1 MNTKQKLIMVVDDE
15 SEIRNIIKEILIE
28 EGYTTLTAGSAE
40 EAKRLL
46 AEYKPDLVFLDI
58 WMPDQDGIELLKEW
72 SSDQTKNFPVIM
84 ISGHATI
91 ETAIEATKLGAT
103 DFIEKPISIE
113 KLFNTINSAFSE
125 TAQEQEEEDIL
136 TYIIKHS
143 KKFSDIFK
151 ATITEEI
158 KQTMVF
164 LLGEDGTGKE
174 GWAKYLHFRKHR
186 NYTNFYVMQLNLL
199 AVDQKEPSNFFDELD
214 ASLNKL
220 NEAEI
225 LIEGI
230 HLLDPAFQ
238 EEAIKAIKKNKD
250 NGLSFYISLND
261 EEIMSSF
268 SFIQFQS
275 VNIPSLRRYL
285 HDVPELLDI
294 CVQYFNK
301 KEGLAYRRF
310 SLASQNMLTK
320 YPWPG
325 NLKQLIDMVHALLG
339 RKDKEIIN
347 VEEIEETLTLQGPK
361 GNLLIESNI
370 MTLNMKQARR
380 QFEKAFLTRQL
391 ELVGGKIS
399 ELSRRVDM
407 ERTNLYR
414 KLQSLGIEYKK
425 KKQ

>member
-15 SEIRNIIKEILIE
+15 SEIRNIIKEILAE
-28 EGYTTLTAGSAE
+28 EGYKTLTAASAE

-46 AEYKPDLVFLDI
+46 DQHRPDLVFLDI

-113 KLFNTINSAFSE
+113 KLFNTIDSVFLE
-125 TAQEQEEEDIL
+125 KTQEQEEDIL

-151 ATITEEI
+151 GTITEEI

-164 LLGEDGTGKE
+164 LLGEDGSEKE

-199 AVDQKEPSNFFDELD
+199 AVDHKEPNSFFEELD

-220 NEAEI
+220 SEAEI
-225 LIEGI
+225 FIEGM
-230 HLLDPAFQ
+230 HLLDAAFQ
-238 EEAIKAIKKNKD
+238 DEAINAIKKNKD
-250 NGLSFYISLND
+250 NILSFYISLND
-261 EEIMSSF
+261 EEMISRF
-268 SFIQFQS
+268 SFIQSQS
-275 VNIPSLRRYL
+275 VNIPPLRRYL
-285 HDVPELLDI
+285 HDVPELLDL
-294 CVQYFNK
+294 CVEFFNK
-301 KEGLAYRRF
+301 KEALAYRRF
-310 SLASQNMLTK
+310 SLAAQNMLTK

-325 NLKQLIDMVHALLG
+325 NIKQLIDMVHALLA

-370 MTLNMKQARR
+370 MTLSMKEARR
-380 QFEKAFLTRQL
+380 QFEKAFLVRQL

-399 ELSRRVDM
+399 ELSRRVEM

-425 KKQ
+425 KK

>member
-28 EGYTTLTAGSAE
+28 EGYTTLTAASAE
-40 EAKRLL
+40 GANRLL
-46 AEYKPDLVFLDI
+46 VEHRPDLVFLDI

-72 SSDQTKNFPVIM
+72 SLDQTKNFPVIM

-113 KLFNTINSAFSE
+113 KLFNAIDSVFLE
-125 TAQEQEEEDIL
+125 EAQEEDIL
-136 TYIIKHS
+136 TYIIKQN

-151 ATITEEI
+151 ATIAEEI
-158 KQTMVF
+158 NQTMVF
-164 LLGEDGTGKE
+164 LLGEDGTEKE

-199 AVDQKEPSNFFDELD
+199 AVDHKEPNNFFHELD

-225 LIEGI
+225 FIEGI
-230 HLLDPAFQ
+230 HLLDASFQ
-238 EEAIKAIKKNKD
+238 DEAIKAIKNNKNK
-250 NGLSFYISLND
+250 GLSFYISLND
-261 EEIMSSF
+261 EEMMSRF
-268 SFIQFQS
+268 SFVQSQS
-275 VNIPSLRRYL
+275 VNIPPLRRYL
-285 HDVPELLDI
+285 HDVPELLDL
-294 CVQYFNK
+294 CVEYFNK
-301 KEGLAYRRF
+301 KEDLAYRRF
-310 SLASQNMLTK
+310 SLAAQNMLTK

-325 NLKQLIDMVHALLG
+325 NLKQLIDMVHALLA

-370 MTLNMKQARR
+370 MTLNMKEARR
-380 QFEKAFLTRQL
+380 QFERAFLVRQL

-399 ELSRRVDM
+399 ELSRRVEM

-425 KKQ
+425 KK

>member
-15 SEIRNIIKEILIE
+15 SEIRNIIKEILAE
-28 EGYTTLTAGSAE
+28 EGYKTLTAASAE

-46 AEYKPDLVFLDI
+46 DEHRPDLVFLDI

-113 KLFNTINSAFSE
+113 KLFNTIDSVFLE
-125 TAQEQEEEDIL
+125 EAQEEDIL
-136 TYIIKHS
+136 TYIIKQN

-151 ATITEEI
+151 ATIAEEI
-158 KQTMVF
+158 NQTMVF
-164 LLGEDGTGKE
+164 LLGEDGTEKE

-199 AVDQKEPSNFFDELD
+199 AVDHKEPNTFFDELD

-225 LIEGI
+225 FIEGI
-230 HLLDPAFQ
+230 HLLDASFQ
-238 EEAIKAIKKNKD
+238 DEAIKAIKNNKNK
-250 NGLSFYISLND
+250 GLSFYISLND
-261 EEIMSSF
+261 EEMMSRF
-268 SFIQFQS
+268 SFVQSQS
-275 VNIPSLRRYL
+275 VNIPPLRRYL
-285 HDVPELLDI
+285 HDVPELLDL
-294 CVQYFNK
+294 CVEYFNK
-301 KEGLAYRRF
+301 KEDLAYRRF
-310 SLASQNMLTK
+310 SLAAQNMLTK

-325 NLKQLIDMVHALLG
+325 NLKQLIDMVHALLA

-370 MTLNMKQARR
+370 MTLNMKEARR
-380 QFEKAFLTRQL
+380 QFERAFLVRQL

-399 ELSRRVDM
+399 ELSRRVEM

-425 KKQ
+425 KK

>member
-1 MNTKQKLIMVVDDE
+1 MNTKQKLIMIVDDE
-15 SEIRNIIKEILIE
+15 PEIRNIIKEILIE
-28 EGYTTLTAGSAE
+28 EGYKTLTAGSAE
-40 EAKRLL
+40 EAKRFLV
-46 AEYKPDLVFLDI
+46 EHSPDLVFLDI

-72 SSDQTKNFPVIM
+72 STDQTKNFPVIM

-113 KLFNTINSAFSE
+113 KLFNTIDSVFSE
-125 TAQEQEEEDIL
+125 KAQEQEEDIL

-158 KQTMVF
+158 NQTMVF
-164 LLGEDGTGKE
+164 LLGEDGTEKE
-174 GWAKYLHFRKHR
+174 GWAKYLHFKKHK

-199 AVDQKEPSNFFDELD
+199 AVDHKEPNSFFDELD
-214 ASLNKL
+214 ASLKKL
-220 NEAEI
+220 KEAEI
-225 LIEGI
+225 FIEGVN
-230 HLLDPAFQ
+230 LLDAAFQ
-238 EEAIKAIKKNKD
+238 DEAIKAIKNNRN
-250 NGLSFYISLND
+250 NGLSFYLSLND
-261 EEIMSSF
+261 EEMMNSF
-268 SFIQFQS
+268 SFIQSQS
-275 VNIPSLRRYL
+275 VNIPPLRRYL
-285 HDVPELLDI
+285 HDVPELLDL
-294 CVQYFNK
+294 CVEFFNT
-301 KEGLAYRRF
+301 KEDLTYRRF
-310 SLASQNMLTK
+310 SLAAQNMLTK

-325 NLKQLIDMVHALLG
+325 NLKQLIDMVHALLA

-370 MTLNMKQARR
+370 MTLSMKEARK
-380 QFEKAFLTRQL
+380 QFEKAFLLRQL

-399 ELSRRVDM
+399 ELSRRVEM

-425 KKQ
+425 KK

>member
-15 SEIRNIIKEILIE
+15 SEIRNIIKEILVE
-28 EGYTTLTAGSAE
+28 EGYKTLTADSAE

-46 AEYKPDLVFLDI
+46 DEHRPDLVFLDI

-113 KLFNTINSAFSE
+113 KLFNTIDSVFLE
-125 TAQEQEEEDIL
+125 KTQEQEEDIL

-164 LLGEDGTGKE
+164 LLGEDGSEKE

-199 AVDQKEPSNFFDELD
+199 AVDHKEPNNFFEELD
-214 ASLNKL
+214 ASLGKL
-220 NEAEI
+220 REAEI
-225 LIEGI
+225 FIEGM
-230 HLLDPAFQ
+230 HLLDVAFQ
-238 EEAIKAIKKNKD
+238 NEAIKAIKKNKD
-250 NGLSFYISLND
+250 NILSFYISLND
-261 EEIMSSF
+261 EEMISRF
-268 SFIQFQS
+268 SFIQSQS
-275 VNIPSLRRYL
+275 VNIPPLRRYL
-285 HDVPELLDI
+285 HDVPELLDL
-294 CVQYFNK
+294 CVEFFNK
-301 KEGLAYRRF
+301 KEALAYRRF
-310 SLASQNMLTK
+310 SLAAQNMLTK

-325 NLKQLIDMVHALLG
+325 NIKQLIDMVHALLA

-370 MTLNMKQARR
+370 MTLSMKEARR
-380 QFEKAFLTRQL
+380 QFEKAFLVRQL

-399 ELSRRVDM
+399 ELSRRVEM

-425 KKQ
+425 KK

>member
-15 SEIRNIIKEILIE
+15 SEIRNIIKEILVE
-28 EGYTTLTAGSAE
+28 EGYKTLTADSAE

-46 AEYKPDLVFLDI
+46 DEHRPDLVFLDI

-113 KLFNTINSAFSE
+113 KLFNTIDSVFLE
-125 TAQEQEEEDIL
+125 KTQEQEEDIL

-164 LLGEDGTGKE
+164 LLGEDGSEKE
-174 GWAKYLHFRKHR
+174 GWAKYLHFRKYR

-199 AVDQKEPSNFFDELD
+199 AVDHKEPNSFFEELD

-220 NEAEI
+220 SEAEI
-225 LIEGI
+225 FIEGM
-230 HLLDPAFQ
+230 HLLDAAFQ
-238 EEAIKAIKKNKD
+238 DEAINAIKKNKD
-250 NGLSFYISLND
+250 NSLSFYLSLND
-261 EEIMSSF
+261 EEMISRF
-268 SFIQFQS
+268 SFIQSQS
-275 VNIPSLRRYL
+275 VNIPPLRRYL
-285 HDVPELLDI
+285 HDVPELLDL
-294 CVQYFNK
+294 CVEFFNK
-301 KEGLAYRRF
+301 KEALAYRRF
-310 SLASQNMLTK
+310 SLAAQNMLTK

-325 NLKQLIDMVHALLG
+325 NIKQLIDMVHALLA

-370 MTLNMKQARR
+370 MTLSMKEARR
-380 QFEKAFLTRQL
+380 QFEKAFLVRQL

-399 ELSRRVDM
+399 ELSRRVEM

-425 KKQ
+425 KK

>member
-28 EGYTTLTAGSAE
+28 EGYKTLTAASAE
-40 EAKRLL
+40 HANRLL
-46 AEYKPDLVFLDI
+46 VEHRPDLVFLDI

-72 SSDQTKNFPVIM
+72 SLDQTKNFPVIM

-113 KLFNTINSAFSE
+113 KLFNTIDSVFLE
-125 TAQEQEEEDIL
+125 EAQEEDIL
-136 TYIIKHS
+136 TYIIKQN

-151 ATITEEI
+151 ATIAEEI
-158 KQTMVF
+158 NQKMVF
-164 LLGEDGTGKE
+164 LLGEDGTEKE

-199 AVDQKEPSNFFDELD
+199 AVDHKKPNNFFDELD

-220 NEAEI
+220 KEAEI
-225 LIEGI
+225 FIEGI
-230 HLLDPAFQ
+230 HLLDASFQ
-238 EEAIKAIKKNKD
+238 DEAIKAIKNNKD
-250 NGLSFYISLND
+250 KGLSFYISLND
-261 EEIMSSF
+261 EEMMSRF
-268 SFIQFQS
+268 SFVQFQS
-275 VNIPSLRRYL
+275 VNIPPLRRYL
-285 HDVPELLDI
+285 HDVPELLDL
-294 CVQYFNK
+294 CVEYFNK
-301 KEGLAYRRF
+301 KEDLAYRRF
-310 SLASQNMLTK
+310 SLAAQNMLTK

-325 NLKQLIDMVHALLG
+325 NLKQLIDMVHALLA

-370 MTLNMKQARR
+370 MTLTMKEARR
-380 QFEKAFLTRQL
+380 QFEKAFLVRQL

-399 ELSRRVDM
+399 ELSRRVEM

-425 KKQ
+425 KK

>member
-15 SEIRNIIKEILIE
+15 SEIRNIIKEILAE
-28 EGYTTLTAGSAE
+28 EGYKTLTAASAE

-46 AEYKPDLVFLDI
+46 DQHRPDLVFLDI

-113 KLFNTINSAFSE
+113 KLFNTIDSVFLE
-125 TAQEQEEEDIL
+125 KTQEQEEDIL

-164 LLGEDGTGKE
+164 LLGEDGTEKE

-199 AVDQKEPSNFFDELD
+199 AVDHKEPNNFFEELD
-214 ASLNKL
+214 ASLDRL
-220 NEAEI
+220 RESEI
-225 LIEGI
+225 FIEGM
-230 HLLDPAFQ
+230 HLLDVAFQ
-238 EEAIKAIKKNKD
+238 NEAIKAIKKNKD
-250 NGLSFYISLND
+250 NILSFYISLND
-261 EEIMSSF
+261 EEMIRRF
-268 SFIQFQS
+268 SFIQSQS
-275 VNIPSLRRYL
+275 VNIPPLRRYL
-285 HDVPELLDI
+285 HDVPELLDL
-294 CVQYFNK
+294 CVEFFNK
-301 KEGLAYRRF
+301 KEDLAYRRF
-310 SLASQNMLTK
+310 SLAAQNMLTK

-325 NLKQLIDMVHALLG
+325 NIKQLIDMVHALLA

-370 MTLNMKQARR
+370 MTLSMKEARR
-380 QFEKAFLTRQL
+380 QFEKAFLVRQL

-399 ELSRRVDM
+399 ELSRRVEM

-425 KKQ
+425 KK

>member
-15 SEIRNIIKEILIE
+15 SEIRNIIKEILVE
-28 EGYTTLTAGSAE
+28 EGYTTLTAASAE

-46 AEYKPDLVFLDI
+46 AEHRPDLVFLDI

-72 SSDQTKNFPVIM
+72 SLDQTKNFPVIM

-113 KLFNTINSAFSE
+113 KLFNTIDSVFLE
-125 TAQEQEEEDIL
+125 EAQEEDIL
-136 TYIIKHS
+136 TYIIKQN

-151 ATITEEI
+151 ATIAEEI
-158 KQTMVF
+158 NQTMVF
-164 LLGEDGTGKE
+164 LLGEDGTEKE

-199 AVDQKEPSNFFDELD
+199 AVDHKEPNNFFDELD

-225 LIEGI
+225 FIEGI
-230 HLLDPAFQ
+230 HLLDASFQ
-238 EEAIKAIKKNKD
+238 DEAIKAIKNNKNK
-250 NGLSFYISLND
+250 GLSFYISLND
-261 EEIMSSF
+261 EEMMSRF
-268 SFIQFQS
+268 SFVQSQS
-275 VNIPSLRRYL
+275 VNIPPLRRYL
-285 HDVPELLDI
+285 HDVPELLDL
-294 CVQYFNK
+294 CVEYFNK
-301 KEGLAYRRF
+301 KEDLAYRRF
-310 SLASQNMLTK
+310 SLAAQNMLTK

-325 NLKQLIDMVHALLG
+325 NLKQLIDMVHALLA

-370 MTLNMKQARR
+370 MTLNMKEARR
-380 QFEKAFLTRQL
+380 QFERAFLVRQL

-399 ELSRRVDM
+399 ELSRRVEM

-425 KKQ
+425 KK

>member
-28 EGYTTLTAGSAE
+28 EGYTTLTAASAE
-40 EAKRLL
+40 DANRLL
-46 AEYKPDLVFLDI
+46 VEHRPDLVFLDI

-72 SSDQTKNFPVIM
+72 SLDQTKNFPVIM

-113 KLFNTINSAFSE
+113 KLFNTIDSVFLE
-125 TAQEQEEEDIL
+125 EAQEEDIL
-136 TYIIKHS
+136 TYIIKQN

-151 ATITEEI
+151 ATIAEEI
-158 KQTMVF
+158 NQTMVF
-164 LLGEDGTGKE
+164 LLGEDGTEKE

-199 AVDQKEPSNFFDELD
+199 AVDHKEPNNFFDELD
-214 ASLNKL
+214 AGLNKL

-225 LIEGI
+225 FIEGI
-230 HLLDPAFQ
+230 HLLDASFQ
-238 EEAIKAIKKNKD
+238 DEAIKAIKNNKNK
-250 NGLSFYISLND
+250 GLSFYISLND
-261 EEIMSSF
+261 EEMMSRF
-268 SFIQFQS
+268 SFVQSQS
-275 VNIPSLRRYL
+275 VNIPPLRRYL
-285 HDVPELLDI
+285 HDVPELLDL
-294 CVQYFNK
+294 CVEYFNK
-301 KEGLAYRRF
+301 KEDLAYRRF
-310 SLASQNMLTK
+310 SLAAQNMLTK

-325 NLKQLIDMVHALLG
+325 NLKQLIDMVHALLA

-370 MTLNMKQARR
+370 MTLNMKEARR
-380 QFEKAFLTRQL
+380 QFERAFLVRQL

-399 ELSRRVDM
+399 ELSRRVEM

-425 KKQ
+425 KK

>member
-15 SEIRNIIKEILIE
+15 SEIRNIIKEILAE
-28 EGYTTLTAGSAE
+28 EGYKTLTAASAE

-46 AEYKPDLVFLDI
+46 DKHRPDLVFLDI

-113 KLFNTINSAFSE
+113 KLFNTIDSVFLE
-125 TAQEQEEEDIL
+125 KTQEQEEDIL

-164 LLGEDGTGKE
+164 LLGEDGSEKE
-174 GWAKYLHFRKHR
+174 GWAKYLHFRKYR

-199 AVDQKEPSNFFDELD
+199 AVDHKEPNSFFEELD

-220 NEAEI
+220 SEAEI
-225 LIEGI
+225 FIEGM
-230 HLLDPAFQ
+230 HLLDAAFQ
-238 EEAIKAIKKNKD
+238 DEAINAIKKNKD
-250 NGLSFYISLND
+250 NSLSFYLSLND
-261 EEIMSSF
+261 EEMISRF
-268 SFIQFQS
+268 SFMQSQS
-275 VNIPSLRRYL
+275 VNIPPLRRYL
-285 HDVPELLDI
+285 HDVPELLDL
-294 CVQYFNK
+294 CVEFFNK
-301 KEGLAYRRF
+301 KEALAYRRF
-310 SLASQNMLTK
+310 SLAAQNMLTK

-325 NLKQLIDMVHALLG
+325 NIKQLIDMVHALLA

-370 MTLNMKQARR
+370 MTLSMKEARR
-380 QFEKAFLTRQL
+380 QFEKAFLVRQL

-399 ELSRRVDM
+399 ELSRRVEM

-425 KKQ
+425 KK

>member
-15 SEIRNIIKEILIE
+15 SEIRNIIKEILVE
-28 EGYTTLTAGSAE
+28 EGYTTLTAASAE

-46 AEYKPDLVFLDI
+46 AEHRPDLVFLDI

-72 SSDQTKNFPVIM
+72 SLDQTKTFPVIM

-113 KLFNTINSAFSE
+113 KLFNTIDSVFLE
-125 TAQEQEEEDIL
+125 EAQEEDIL
-136 TYIIKHS
+136 TYIIKQN

-151 ATITEEI
+151 ATIAEEI
-158 KQTMVF
+158 NQTMVF
-164 LLGEDGTGKE
+164 LLGEDGTEKE

-199 AVDQKEPSNFFDELD
+199 AVDHKEPNNFFDELD

-220 NEAEI
+220 NKAEI
-225 LIEGI
+225 CIEGI
-230 HLLDPAFQ
+230 HLLDASFQ
-238 EEAIKAIKKNKD
+238 DEAIKAIKNNKD
-250 NGLSFYISLND
+250 KGLSFYISLND
-261 EEIMSSF
+261 EEMMSRF
-268 SFIQFQS
+268 SFVQAQS
-275 VNIPSLRRYL
+275 VNIPPLRRYL
-285 HDVPELLDI
+285 HDVPELLDL
-294 CVQYFNK
+294 CVEYFNK
-301 KEGLAYRRF
+301 KEDLAYRRF
-310 SLASQNMLTK
+310 SLAAQNMLTK

-325 NLKQLIDMVHALLG
+325 NLKQLIDMVHALLA

-370 MTLNMKQARR
+370 MTLNMKEARR
-380 QFEKAFLTRQL
+380 QFERAFLVRQL

-399 ELSRRVDM
+399 ELSRRVEM

-425 KKQ
+425 KK

>member
-1 MNTKQKLIMVVDDE
+1 MNRKQKLIMVVDDE
-15 SEIRNIIKEILIE
+15 AEIRNIIEEILIE
-28 EGYTTLTAGSAE
+28 EGYKTLTAASAD
-40 EAKRLL
+40 EAKTLL
-46 AEYKPDLVFLDI
+46 VQHRPDLVFLDI

-113 KLFNTINSAFSE
+113 KLFNTINSVFLE
-125 TAQEQEEEDIL
+125 KTQEQEEDIL

-164 LLGEDGTGKE
+164 LLGEDGSEKE
-174 GWAKYLHFRKHR
+174 GWAKYLHFKKHR

-199 AVDQKEPSNFFDELD
+199 AVDHKEPNSFFEELD

-220 NEAEI
+220 SEAEI
-225 LIEGI
+225 FIEGM
-230 HLLDPAFQ
+230 HLLDAAFQ
-238 EEAIKAIKKNKD
+238 DEAINAIKKNKD
-250 NGLSFYISLND
+250 NILSFYISLND
-261 EEIMSSF
+261 EEMISRF
-268 SFIQFQS
+268 SFIQSQS
-275 VNIPSLRRYL
+275 VNIPPLRRYL
-285 HDVPELLDI
+285 HDVPELLDL
-294 CVQYFNK
+294 CVEFFNK
-301 KEGLAYRRF
+301 KEALAYRRF
-310 SLASQNMLTK
+310 SLAAQNMLTK

-325 NLKQLIDMVHALLG
+325 NIKQLIDMVHALLA

-370 MTLNMKQARR
+370 MTLSMKEARR
-380 QFEKAFLTRQL
+380 QFEKAFLVRQL

-399 ELSRRVDM
+399 ELSRRVEM

-425 KKQ
+425 KK

>member
-15 SEIRNIIKEILIE
+15 SEIRNIIKEILVE
-28 EGYTTLTAGSAE
+28 EGYKTLTAASAE

-46 AEYKPDLVFLDI
+46 DEHRPDLVFLDI

-113 KLFNTINSAFSE
+113 KLFNTIDSVFSE
-125 TAQEQEEEDIL
+125 IDQGQEEDIL

-164 LLGEDGTGKE
+164 LLGEDGSEKE

-199 AVDQKEPSNFFDELD
+199 AVDHKEPNNFFEELD
-214 ASLNKL
+214 ATINKL
-220 NEAEI
+220 REAEI
-225 LIEGI
+225 FIEGM
-230 HLLDPAFQ
+230 HLLDAAFQ
-238 EEAIKAIKKNKD
+238 DEAINAIKKNKD
-250 NGLSFYISLND
+250 NILSFYISLND
-261 EEIMSSF
+261 EEMIRRF
-268 SFIQFQS
+268 SFIQSQS
-275 VNIPSLRRYL
+275 VNIPPLRRYL
-285 HDVPELLDI
+285 HDVPELLDL
-294 CVQYFNK
+294 CVEFFNK
-301 KEGLAYRRF
+301 KEALAYRRF
-310 SLASQNMLTK
+310 SLAAQNMLTK

-325 NLKQLIDMVHALLG
+325 NIKQLIDMVHALLA

-370 MTLNMKQARR
+370 MTLSMKEARR
-380 QFEKAFLTRQL
+380 QFEKAFLVRQL

-399 ELSRRVDM
+399 ELSRRVEM

-425 KKQ
+425 KK

>member
-15 SEIRNIIKEILIE
+15 SEIRNIIKEILVE
-28 EGYTTLTAGSAE
+28 EGYTTLTAASAE

-46 AEYKPDLVFLDI
+46 AEHRPDLVFLDI

-72 SSDQTKNFPVIM
+72 SLDQTKTFPVIM

-113 KLFNTINSAFSE
+113 KLFNTIDSVFLE
-125 TAQEQEEEDIL
+125 EAQEEDIL
-136 TYIIKHS
+136 TYIIKQS

-151 ATITEEI
+151 ATIAEEI
-158 KQTMVF
+158 NQTMVF
-164 LLGEDGTGKE
+164 LLGEDGTEKE

-199 AVDQKEPSNFFDELD
+199 AVDHKEPNNFFDELD

-220 NEAEI
+220 NKAEI
-225 LIEGI
+225 FIEGI
-230 HLLDPAFQ
+230 HLLDASFQ
-238 EEAIKAIKKNKD
+238 DEAIKAIKNNKD
-250 NGLSFYISLND
+250 KGLSFYISLND
-261 EEIMSSF
+261 EEMMSRF
-268 SFIQFQS
+268 SFVQSQS
-275 VNIPSLRRYL
+275 VNIPPLRRYL
-285 HDVPELLDI
+285 HDVPELLDL
-294 CVQYFNK
+294 CVEYFNK
-301 KEGLAYRRF
+301 KEDLAYRRF
-310 SLASQNMLTK
+310 SLAAQNMLTK

-325 NLKQLIDMVHALLG
+325 NLKQLIDMVHALLA

-370 MTLNMKQARR
+370 MTLNMKEARR
-380 QFEKAFLTRQL
+380 QFERAFLVRQL

-399 ELSRRVDM
+399 ELSRRVEM

-425 KKQ
+425 KK